1 MQVQMSGC
9 IYKITAPNGRNYI
22 GQNSSRVTAALNA
35 RNGQV
40 KLGLSVYGLK
50 NRLKQHRSKS
60 SNCTLLKRSISKYGL
75 DNMKVEVL
83 LRCSVDYLDFYER
96 QMIQAWNALAPTGLN
111 CTTGGEE
118 GKALSQETRKNISLA
133 MQSYYKEHDNAMK
146 GKPGH
151 MKGKPGHMKGKSHT
165 EETKAKISISLTGR
179 QVEKKRQAANGCVG
193 WHKASKKYQAI
204 IPSSWTQGKKNKALG
219 LYDTKE
225 EARAALAEYKS
236 VHICAAF

>member
-60 SNCTLLKRSISKYGL
+60 SNCTLLKRSISKYGW

-96 QMIQAWNALAPTGLN
+96 QMIQAWDALAPTGLN

-118 GKALSQETRKNISLA
+118 GKALSQETRSKISLA
-133 MQSYYKEHDNAMK
+133 LQSYYKEHESLLK

-151 MKGKPGHMKGKSHT
+151 KHT
-165 EETKAKISISLTGR
+165 EETKAKLRKTSTGR
-179 QVEKKRQAANGCVG
+179 MNHISTNELEKKRQGANGCVG
-193 WHKASKKYQAI
+193 WNKASKKYQAI
-204 IPSSWTQGKKNKALG
+204 IPGSWTQGKKNKALG

-236 VHICAAF
+236 VHICPAH

>member
-1 MQVQMSGC
+1 
-9 IYKITAPNGRNYI
+9 
-22 GQNSSRVTAALNA
+22 
-35 RNGQV
+35 
-40 KLGLSVYGLK
+40 
-50 NRLKQHRSKS
+50 
-60 SNCTLLKRSISKYGL
+60 
-75 DNMKVEVL
+75 MKVEVL

-96 QMIQAWNALAPTGLN
+96 QMIQAWDALAPTGLN

-133 MQSYYKEHDNAMK
+133 LQSYYKEHESLLK

-151 MKGKPGHMKGKSHT
+151 KHTEETKAKLRKKSHT

-179 QVEKKRQAANGCVG
+179 QVEKRRKAANGCVG

-204 IPSSWTQGKKNKALG
+204 IPGSWTQGKKNKALG

-236 VHICAAF
+236 VHICPAH